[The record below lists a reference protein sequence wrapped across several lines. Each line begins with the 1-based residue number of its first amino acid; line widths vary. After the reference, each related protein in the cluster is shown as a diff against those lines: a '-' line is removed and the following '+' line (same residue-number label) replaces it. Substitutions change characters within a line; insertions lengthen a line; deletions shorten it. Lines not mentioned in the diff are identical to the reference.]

1 MTKGIGM
8 MKLNAIVSKEKHINL
23 DEEEGGPQPQQENV
37 QDSSLK
43 GKKQKGKRQS
53 KKGKKESNVNPQ
65 AAAADAELPVMIM
78 LPNRDMATQTPESI
92 ENYILEGE
100 EDFQRNNINEVRK
113 RFIVDEIKAEDFY
126 SDYENGNEEDNIVSP
141 DAVIRP
147 KDAMD
152 EDQSKSK
159 KLRHPR
165 RIKNSKEKNEKEKLH
180 SEDEITKK
188 EETVRSRDA
197 VKRPNDE
204 VKEESESEGQRRSKR
219 LKKTKPQIE
228 KEKVL
233 NDSMQENESESR
245 GKSRSKS
252 RKKSTAEIDKEKVPS
267 AHESAKQEENVP
279 PRDTVKRPCDA
290 MEGDNSE
297 SAGLRRSKRVKK
309 V

>member
-8 MKLNAIVSKEKHINL
+8 MKLNAIVSKEKHINP

-65 AAAADAELPVMIM
+65 AAAADAELPDVIM

-92 ENYILEGE
+92 ENDILEGE
-100 EDFQRNNINEVRK
+100 EDFQRNNIDEVRK
-113 RFIVDEIKAEDFY
+113 RFIVDEIKAEDFD

-152 EDQSKSK
+152 EDQSISK

-165 RIKNSKEKNEKEKLH
+165 RIKNAKEKNEK
-180 SEDEITKK
+180 KK
-188 EETVRSRDA
+188 FI
-197 VKRPNDE
+197 VKM
-204 VKEESESEGQRRSKR
+204 R
-219 LKKTKPQIE
+219 L
-228 KEKVL
+228 
-233 NDSMQENESESR
+233 
-245 GKSRSKS
+245 
-252 RKKSTAEIDKEKVPS
+252 RKKKKMFV
-267 AHESAKQEENVP
+267 HEMQ
-279 PRDTVKRPCDA
+279 
-290 MEGDNSE
+290 
-297 SAGLRRSKRVKK
+297 SKGQMMK
-309 V
+309 